1 MLRPRANAC
10 QINGRFE
17 RDKCEYI
24 ARRTAF
30 TMFSVCQR
38 FDRSS
43 TRRRIQGPREVIG
56 FRSQVVY
63 FTQMKFHCF
72 RRHKFAKRFQTFKRR
87 TRLVLRTRQIKRFD
101 KSYMTENR
109 VSNTVETYVKIRI
122 KRFIC
127 FQKNRS
133 CT

>member
-17 RDKCEYI
+17 HDKCEYI

-43 TRRRIQGPREVIG
+43 TRRRIQRPREVIE

-63 FTQMKFHCF
+63 FTQF

-122 KRFIC
+122 KRFIR
-127 FQKNRS
+127 FQKYRS